1 MINEQCEAFA
11 NRAEAIKNNISTLI
25 NDMQIAKKET
35 ELKYG
40 TGDDHEI
47 GGTEGE
53 DVWTQLDCSIESL
66 QGIFEMGGLDDV
78 IKRMRGKNKRSK
90 KNAIPNIAHTFLEA
104 LSPDDDD

>member
-11 NRAEAIKNNISTLI
+11 NRAEAIKNDITALM

-53 DVWTQLDCSIESL
+53 FVWSQLDCCIESL
-66 QGIFEMGGLDDV
+66 EGILEMGGLDDV
-78 IKRMRGKNKRSK
+78 IKQMRGKNKRSK
-90 KNAIPNIAHTFLEA
+90 KKSIPNIAHTFLEA
-104 LSPDDDD
+104 LSSDDDD

>member
-11 NRAEAIKNNISTLI
+11 KRAEAIKNDILTLM

-53 DVWTQLDCSIESL
+53 DVWTQLDCSITNLEDIL
-66 QGIFEMGGLDDV
+66 LMGDLDDV
-78 IKRMRGKNKRSK
+78 TEWMR
-90 KNAIPNIAHTFLEA
+90 
-104 LSPDDDD
+104 